1 MSDCGNILVWYIKL
15 LIDCGYCKI
24 LFEPFWFAQN
34 MMAIYLFIWLN
45 LYVENTV
52 LQSLQ
57 SVLRSEKKTIKLWK
71 GKKKERFL
79 TGRFWR
85 RKVLT
90 R

>member
-57 SVLRSEKKTIKLWK
+57 SVLRSEKKTSY
-71 GKKKERFL
+71 GKEKK
-79 TGRFWR
+79 
-85 RKVLT
+85 RKDF
-90 R
+90 